1 LRTRVVFHKCV
12 LCTLPLQM
20 SLGVDVVIT
29 DSLPQGSRRKLKPL
43 SFKVVPVRD
52 ATSPNPGVKHRDL
65 PARQTAPIVLGT
77 GRTAG
82 RTASA
87 AAAEVAAVWGRAL
100 ALTESEGGSSNPG
113 TSQGW
118 FCRWRLLL
126 DAVPTV
132 AHPCL
137 GDAV

>member
-1 LRTRVVFHKCV
+1 MRTRVVFHVCV

-65 PARQTAPIVLGT
+65 TARQTEPVVLGT

-100 ALTESEGGSSNPG
+100 ALTESEGGSVTHG
-113 TSQGW
+113 TS
-118 FCRWRLLL
+118 
-126 DAVPTV
+126 
-132 AHPCL
+132 
-137 GDAV
+137 

>member
-1 LRTRVVFHKCV
+1 MFNVCV

-43 SFKVVPVRD
+43 SFKVVRD
-52 ATSPNPGVKHRDL
+52 ATLPNPSTKHQHL
-65 PARQTAPIVLGT
+65 TARQTAPVVLGT
-77 GRTAG
+77 GRAAG